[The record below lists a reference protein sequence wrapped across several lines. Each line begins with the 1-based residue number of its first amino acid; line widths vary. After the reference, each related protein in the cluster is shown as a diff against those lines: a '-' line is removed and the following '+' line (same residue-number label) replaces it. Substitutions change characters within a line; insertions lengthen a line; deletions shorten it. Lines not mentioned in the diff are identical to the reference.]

1 MNEVGNEIDQ
11 VKQSM
16 SFFTHWFNQNKDMII
31 DYVVQL
37 GIAIIILIAGIILA
51 RIVSKILNKIME
63 VRNLDIT
70 VSQFLSSMA
79 RYTIITFTIIAALGH
94 IGIQTT
100 SLIAVLGAAG
110 LAIGL
115 ALQGS
120 LSNFAAGVLLV
131 MFRPFRAGEYVDLG
145 GIEGTVRGIQI
156 FSTKLHSTDGKVI
169 VVPNGKVI
177 ANNIINYSR
186 NPHRR
191 LQIMVSVC
199 YESDIDQVKRVL
211 TAVIDADKRILHE
224 KGVTVRLNEMAAS
237 SLNYVVRVWT
247 KNADYAV
254 VNFDLLENF
263 KRALDKNNIKLPFPQ
278 LEVYMHNA
286 VNSDNKI
293 LD

>member
-1 MNEVGNEIDQ
+1 MNEAGHEIDQ
-11 VKQSM
+11 VKQTV
-16 SFFTHWFNQNKDMII
+16 SFFTQWFHQNEAMMI
-31 DYVVQL
+31 DYIIQF
-37 GIAIIILIAGIILA
+37 GIAIIILIAGIIVA
-51 RIVSKILNKIME
+51 RIVSNILNKIME
-63 VRNLDIT
+63 VRNLDATI
-70 VSQFLSSMA
+70 SQFLSSMA
-79 RYTIITFTIIAALGH
+79 RYTIIIFTFIAALGH

-131 MFRPFRAGEYVDLG
+131 IFRPFRTGEYVDFG
-145 GIEGTVRGIQI
+145 GVEGTIRGIQI
-156 FSTKLHSTDGKVI
+156 FSTTLYSADGRII

-186 NPHRR
+186 DPYRR
-191 LQIMVSVC
+191 LQIIVSVS
-199 YESDIDQVKRVL
+199 YQSDIDQVKKVL
-211 TAVIDADKRILHE
+211 TEVIDADKRILRE

-237 SLNYVVRVWT
+237 SLNYIVRVWT
-247 KNADYAV
+247 KNADYAA

-263 KRALDKNNIKLPFPQ
+263 KRALDKNNINIPFPQ
-278 LEVYMHNA
+278 MDVYMHNP
-286 VNSDNKI
+286 VNNNEKV